1 MRHAL
6 LLISLSCVWLLPH
19 GAALAQAADTDPW
32 RNVRFFI
39 GRWEGTAKG
48 KIGDG
53 TVERSYEWVLN
64 NRFIQVRHKSVY
76 PQQPSNPRGEVHE
89 DWGYISFD
97 RARKRL
103 VLRQFHVE
111 SFVTQY
117 SADPASSDSTTL
129 VFVSESLENLPAG
142 WRSRETYTILNTNE
156 FVETF
161 ELSPPGKD
169 FEVYTRNHFR
179 RIR

>member
-1 MRHAL
+1 MRLPPLRMLYLPIAL
-6 LLISLSCVWLLPH
+6 LPYDSTIGQTAASSPWQHLRFLIGH
-19 GAALAQAADTDPW
+19 
-32 RNVRFFI
+32 
-39 GRWEGTAKG
+39 WEGTAQG
-48 KIGDG
+48 RIGEG

-64 NRFIQVRHKSVY
+64 DRFIHVRHKSVY
-76 PQQPSNPRGEVHE
+76 APQPRNPRGEVHE
-89 DWGYISFD
+89 ELGFISYD

-111 SFVTQY
+111 SYVTQY
-117 SADPASSDSTTL
+117 SAEPPVSDTAAL

-142 WRSRETYTILNTNE
+142 WRARESYALLNANE

-161 ELSPPGKD
+161 ELAAPGKD

-179 RIR
+179 RRR